1 MVISLI
7 INLIAL
13 VVVFLLFVLANIK
26 IYSERKK
33 TAVVVFGLQET
44 IRAASDAIE
53 KQEEEL
59 RQARSYASSLLED
72 KLELSEKNEELLE
85 ELKIKDGKIALQSVI
100 LEMQHKSIMNLLK
113 EMEQRRDDS
122 EAAPADG
129 QNDISEADEPVDA
142 DKVEVAPEASASEE
156 KA

>member
-1 MVISLI
+1 MTLVI
-7 INLIAL
+7 NTIAL
-13 VVVFLLFVLANIK
+13 VVVVILALVANRK
-26 IYSERKK
+26 LSSERKK

-53 KQEEEL
+53 KLEEEL
-59 RQARSYASSLLED
+59 KQARSYASSQLEE

-113 EMEQRRDDS
+113 EMKQRRPDGAD
-122 EAAPADG
+122 APADE
-129 QNDISEADEPVDA
+129 QNDISEADKPVDA
-142 DKVEVAPEASASEE
+142 DAVAVATDASASEE
-156 KA
+156 KV